1 MKIAL
6 DSEHFLNSDQY
17 CYWITYKGIQT
28 SKKTGEEKE
37 VERRVSGYSRN
48 FSDAV
53 NSYIENKL
61 RTSDAKDLCE
71 LKSEI
76 QDLKKTVSE
85 WRKHATL

>member
-6 DSEHFLNSDQY
+6 DSEHFLNSDRY
-17 CYWITYKGIQT
+17 CYWITRKGIQT
-28 SKKTGEEKE
+28 NKKTGEEKE

-53 NSYIENKL
+53 NSYTENEL

-71 LKSEI
+71 LRDEI
-76 QDLKKTVSE
+76 KNLKQIVSE
-85 WRKHATL
+85 WR